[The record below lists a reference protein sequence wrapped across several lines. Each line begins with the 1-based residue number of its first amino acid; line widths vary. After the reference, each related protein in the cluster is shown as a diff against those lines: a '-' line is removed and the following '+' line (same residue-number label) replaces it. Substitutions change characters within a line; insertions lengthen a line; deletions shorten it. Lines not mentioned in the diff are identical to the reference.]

1 MALKVGELFATLR
14 LDDTDFATKLQT
26 AGARFEK
33 TGASLKNIGKSMTM
47 GLTLPM
53 AAAAGGAIKL
63 AADMQQTKIAFTSM
77 LGSGERA
84 AGFIN
89 ELKEFAA
96 KTPFELPGLVN
107 ASRQLLAFGF
117 DAEKIVPMM
126 TSIGDAVAALGGGEF
141 EINRVTRALGQMQ
154 AKGKVSAEEM
164 MQLAELG
171 IPVWELLA
179 KKIGTDIPTAMKK
192 ASSGA
197 IDAATGINA
206 ILTGMTEKFG
216 GMMAEQSK
224 TFLGRLSTLKD
235 NATQALMAVGEALL
249 PLAEKLMAFAEPAVV
264 WLKKVG
270 ESFAALPGPIQGV
283 VIGLTGL
290 TAMAGPMLYLVG
302 SLAGAALQIGN
313 LVAQMPKLNALL
325 SVAAGPAGWIMLAVG
340 ALAAMGYFISQA
352 SNQLE
357 HLNQTMDSH
366 IDKLQKMTTAQ
377 RENLFQTLKIREQEQ
392 GETARVAQEKAD
404 ASSKNLRL
412 KQLALTVMGGPIG
425 AATAAKMEA
434 DNAYLKAKA
443 KEAEDEYQYTRSRL
457 NELRSLRS
465 GGLTTAPSSTGA
477 TSMPLSGGAGAV
489 ALPATGQTQST
500 LQQMLDVQRQQLELS
515 RRQAGGQVTT

>member
-33 TGASLKNIGKSMTM
+33 TGASLRNVGKAMTM
-47 GLTLPM
+47 GITLPM
-53 AAAAGGAIKL
+53 VAAAGGAIKL

-84 AGFIN
+84 TAFIG
-89 ELKEFAA
+89 ELKAFAA
-96 KTPFELPGLVN
+96 KTPFELPGLVA

-117 DAEKIVPMM
+117 EAKKIIPMM

-141 EINRVTRALGQMQ
+141 EIKRVTRALGQMQ

-179 KKIGTDIPTAMKK
+179 KKIGTDIPTAMKM
-192 ASSGA
+192 AERGA
-197 IDAATGINA
+197 ISASTGINA
-206 ILTGMTEKFG
+206 ILAGMTDKFG

-249 PLAEKLMAFAEPAVV
+249 PLAEKLMAFAEPAVA

-270 ESFAALPGPIQGV
+270 ESFAALPGPIQNV

-290 TAMAGPMLYLVG
+290 AAMAGPMLYLAG
-302 SLAGAALQIGN
+302 SMANAVLQVGN
-313 LVAQMPKLNALL
+313 LVAKLPALNIALTTLTGPTGLILAAVAAFAGMALYVNKLNTE
-325 SVAAGPAGWIMLAVG
+325 
-340 ALAAMGYFISQA
+340 
-352 SNQLE
+352 LE

-366 IDKLQKMTTAQ
+366 VDSLKRLKPKQQDT
-377 RENLFQTLKIREQEQ
+377 LFQNLKVQEQEA
-392 GETARVAQEKAD
+392 GEKA
-404 ASSKNLRL
+404 RR
-412 KQLALTVMGGPIG
+412 
-425 AATAAKMEA
+425 AKEE
-434 DNAYLKAKA
+434 LKAKGSRPIWDSEYA
-443 KEAEDEYQYTRSRL
+443 KERARAEELEAKYQHIHERVE
-457 NELRSLRS
+457 ELRKLRIEQRTTGTAS
-465 GGLTTAPSSTGA
+465 SAAPPLMTAPASTG
-477 TSMPLSGGAGAV
+477 TTPMPLSGGAGVA

-500 LQQMLDVQRQQLELS
+500 LQQMLEIQRQQLELI